1 MKNAEKNTINDLP
14 IVKDY
19 ISAIP
24 GTNEYE
30 FILMLVDPNIKD
42 GENCIISVEGKIEPT
57 LTFIN
62 SSSYDSDTGLT
73 REDQDQKVEI
83 SDLNF
88 NQVYNHEGSI
98 IKYAISYELYKRLS
112 DYLENEFNTN
122 FNDYYNNEYTSY

>member
-1 MKNAEKNTINDLP
+1 MKNADKITINDLT

-19 ISAIP
+19 ISLIP

-30 FILMLVDPNIKD
+30 FILMLKDPNIKD
-42 GENCIISVEGKIEPT
+42 GDNCIISVEGKIEPT
-57 LTFIN
+57 LTVIN

-73 REDQDQKVEI
+73 REHQDKEVEI
-83 SDLNF
+83 SDLTF
-88 NQVYNHEGSI
+88 SQVYNYEGSI

>member
-1 MKNAEKNTINDLP
+1 MKNADKITINDLP

-19 ISAIP
+19 ISPIL

-57 LTFIN
+57 LTVIN

>member
-1 MKNAEKNTINDLP
+1 MKNADKITINDLP

-19 ISAIP
+19 ISPIL

-57 LTFIN
+57 LTVIN

-83 SDLNF
+83 SDLTF
-88 NQVYNHEGSI
+88 NQVYNYEGRI